1 MNCGW
6 ATLIDEEQLK
16 MMQEGMKEPVEATI
30 CDKQWE
36 IICKFMLYSC
46 LYSCA
51 VPLDYS
57 LIEELKKT
65 LRKELAAIHVRSSH
79 SSQPNV
85 SGVSEGSNLY
95 GDAPPNKTP
104 LDLEQGS

>member
-36 IICKFMLYSC
+36 ILCRFMSVMLRYRGEIVDAK
-46 LYSCA
+46 LH
-51 VPLDYS
+51 
-57 LIEELKKT
+57 ET
-65 LRKELAAIHVRSSH
+65 LTKELAAIHVRSSH

-85 SGVSEGSNLY
+85 SGLSEGSNLY
-95 GDAPPNKTP
+95 GDVPPNKTP